1 MKIKPSCN
9 DRLNYFFLNFIPL
22 VRLIMNS
29 VFTMF
34 FMIASIDACMEFS
47 SSKKGALLVNEGR
60 YLPY

>member
-22 VRLIMNS
+22 VNS
-29 VFTMF
+29 VFTTF
-34 FMIASIDACMEFS
+34 FMIASIDARMEFS